1 MPRPLLLL
9 VPVLVCGCLGRSPAV
24 VQQLLL
30 PEQRQIDKREP
41 QDLPSVRLPAV
52 PPPRT
57 VREPGQ
63 TQTWELSL
71 DEAIRIALVHANVVR
86 VLTGLS
92 ASSSGRTIY
101 DVAITNTQID
111 VERARFDPVLSNRQL
126 FERTDTPLARFDPFA
141 PELVSLAG
149 TRIDGFRAE
158 TSLEQTN
165 LWGGTA
171 ALRWLENPNRVANAV
186 PGSQLLNPAN
196 RPLFE
201 FSYTQPFLQGAGLP
215 VNAAPIVIARI
226 DTERSFFQYKDAVQE
241 MVRGVIEG
249 YWALVQART
258 ELWAR
263 QNQFELA
270 ENDFLREEARRKV
283 GLADTGSYS
292 QKKVALK
299 QFRVALVQAKAIVLA
314 REGALRNL
322 LGLPPEDHRT
332 LVPTTAPTTQAFQR
346 DWDAL
351 VRLAERHRPDVVEF
365 KLILQADAQRL
376 LLAENRTWPR
386 LDGFTSYRWNGLTGE
401 TPNGQYLASG
411 HGQFTDF
418 TIGVNFS
425 VPLGVR
431 EARARVRQAQLILER
446 DQANLDQSLHQAIHQ
461 LAEISRDLDNAY
473 EQYRINKDLRAAA
486 LDNLNF
492 QIAREK
498 QGIVIYLNVLQA
510 LNDWGNAV
518 SAEAQAL
525 TNYNTALANLE
536 RATGTILE
544 THGLIFL
551 EEQFGA
557 AGPVGCWEALYPRAI
572 RTAGQPQRYPSSGQA
587 AEEAFD
593 LAKPTAKGRDGKK
606 EEPRQLPP
614 PKEMLPELKK

>member
-1 MPRPLLLL
+1 
-9 VPVLVCGCLGRSPAV
+9 
-24 VQQLLL
+24 
-30 PEQRQIDKREP
+30 
-41 QDLPSVRLPAV
+41 
-52 PPPRT
+52 
-57 VREPGQ
+57 
-63 TQTWELSL
+63 
-71 DEAIRIALVHANVVR
+71 
-86 VLTGLS
+86 
-92 ASSSGRTIY
+92 
-101 DVAITNTQID
+101 
-111 VERARFDPVLSNRQL
+111 
-126 FERTDTPLARFDPFA
+126 
-141 PELVSLAG
+141 
-149 TRIDGFRAE
+149 
-158 TSLEQTN
+158 
-165 LWGGTA
+165 
-171 ALRWLENPNRVANAV
+171 
-186 PGSQLLNPAN
+186 
-196 RPLFE
+196 
-201 FSYTQPFLQGAGLP
+201 
-215 VNAAPIVIARI
+215 VIARI

-241 MVRGVIEG
+241 MVRGVIDS

-258 ELWAR
+258 EQWAR
-263 QNQFELA
+263 QNQFDLA

-292 QKKVALK
+292 QKKVALE
-299 QFRVALVQAKAIVLA
+299 QFRVALVQAKALVLA
-314 REGALRNL
+314 REGALRNV
-322 LGLPPEDHRT
+322 LGLPPEDKRT

-376 LLAENRTWPR
+376 LLAENRTLPR

-401 TPNGQYLASG
+401 TPNGQYLSSG
-411 HGQFTDF
+411 HGQYTDF

-431 EARARVRQAQLILER
+431 EARARARQAQLILER

-473 EQYRINKDLRAAA
+473 EQYRINRDLRAAA

-498 QGIVIYLNVLQA
+498 KGIVIYLNVLQA

-557 AGPVGCWEALYPRAI
+557 AGPVGCWDALYPRAI
-572 RTAGQPQRYPSSGQA
+572 RTLGLPKRYPSSGQPS
-587 AEEAFD
+587 EEAFD
-593 LAKPTAKGRDGKK
+593 LSKPTAKGRDGKSEGPK
-606 EEPRQLPP
+606 PSPLPP
-614 PKEMLPELKK
+614 PRELPTEPKRPLN